1 MRKYLFYIL
10 GFTLLTS
17 CNFNISYHPHVG
29 TEISRSIQ
37 ESKDFGLFT
46 WEYEPDKDSLTVY
59 GQKILLPIKESFA
72 EPVYKSYGAYVDS
85 IRFYNKF
92 QVITVFYDTV
102 TQVDRYEP
110 VCIEGKHIVPQ
121 NRYGNTDEI
130 YRIFPEGI
138 LPPDTIECLATIEY
152 DYRDSAGFDYDEEG
166 DTYRDSSGNY
176 ISHIDTV
183 DSFLLIRKKDSIS
196 IGNNDSVYF
205 ELFKETW
212 TKDKLKKKGKV

>member
-1 MRKYLFYIL
+1 MKKYLFYIL

-37 ESKDFGLFT
+37 ESKDLGLFM

-72 EPVYKSYGAYVDS
+72 EPVYKSYGAYIDS
-85 IRFYNKF
+85 IRFYNQF
-92 QVITVFYDTV
+92 QIITVFYDTI
-102 TQVDRYEP
+102 TQIDRYEP
-110 VCIEGKHIVPQ
+110 VYIERKHIVPRRR
-121 NRYGNTDEI
+121 NNNTDDI

-138 LPPDTIECLATIEY
+138 LPPDTIECLATIKY
-152 DYRDSAGFDYDEEG
+152 RYRDSAGFDFDEEG
-166 DTYRDSSGNY
+166 YAYRDSLGNTV
-176 ISHIDTV
+176 SHIDTV
-183 DSFLLIRKKDSIS
+183 DSFLLIRKRDSIS
-196 IGNNDSVYF
+196 IGNNDSVFF

>member
-10 GFTLLTS
+10 GVTLLSS

-29 TEISRSIQ
+29 PERSWSMQ
-37 ESKDFGLFT
+37 FSKDMGLFI

-72 EPVYKSYGAYVDS
+72 EPVYLRLGAYVDS
-85 IRFYNKF
+85 IVFYNQF
-92 QVITVFYDTV
+92 QVVTVFYDTI

-110 VCIEGKHIVPQ
+110 VCIEGNPIYPT
-121 NRYGNTDEI
+121 RYYDNTDNI
-130 YRIFPEGI
+130 YRMFPEGI

-152 DYRDSAGFDYDEEG
+152 DYRDSAGFIFDEEG
-166 DTYRDSSGNY
+166 DQYVDSLGNY

-196 IGNNDSVYF
+196 IENNDSVYF